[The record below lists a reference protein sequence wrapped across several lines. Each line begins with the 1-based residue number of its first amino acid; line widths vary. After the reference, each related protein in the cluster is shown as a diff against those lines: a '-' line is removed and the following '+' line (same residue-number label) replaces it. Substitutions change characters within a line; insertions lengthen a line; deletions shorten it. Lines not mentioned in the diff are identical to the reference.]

1 MRLLLIKDASLEDA
15 VTRLCPAQVTHCP
28 TTRAPSDLKK
38 LALGIESQ
46 KSTP

>member
-1 MRLLLIKDASLEDA
+1 MRLLLIKDASLEAA

-28 TTRAPSDLKK
+28 TTRAPFDLKK

-46 KSTP
+46 KPTP